1 MQPQGDAATELS
13 TSYMRPRTRSQTKAA
28 RARPTSKR
36 KGSGDD
42 NLKLPRP
49 TKLPRTDSS
58 EDVSDYCRDTPS
70 YYACNSSSEVPRS
83 MLVSFRVAPSP
94 FQMYDG
100 ASRTSS
106 VTDATYLDTQ
116 RFVASGP
123 EPMFEYSWR
132 VMFKKAYTPT
142 EETGSPVITP
152 QSTVCAVA
160 CLSGANSPST
170 SLSVPPPSRRTNKRA
185 DENVPPVSL
194 TPLSQL
200 VDISGRSTPRNA
212 AKADPLP
219 LHPLANTQSGLPLA
233 IKRHSPSLGFQHVVG
248 STRGEEYLTNSTA
261 RLSASRSWPLPVNS
275 PTSLLSSRLP
285 PTSVPA
291 LPCSALVSMSRG
303 LPLRSDSALRT
314 SNPPQ
319 VERPVQSSQG
329 RTKGLPISFPK
340 VRSQPGYSPGSP
352 ITSPYF
358 PLHLP
363 PPPSLTSYPTHQSG
377 SPPNFPRV
385 SGVHNRSVPHLH
397 HATVD
402 HLTPHTTGISRAFSD
417 LPYRSF
423 PPTGFHPIPES
434 LATSSPRSTEQ
445 STASVSMPWCTLFD
459 NLKQGKGGSEQGK
472 KRRRT
477 TAVFHESTEDLPCA
491 QSSAIDV
498 NNDEDEEEKVHPC
511 PLCPRNFSLPNSL
524 AIHLKWH
531 WGASTLE
538 WKRGI
543 MKNGKGLEKAL
554 SDAEERRRHAS
565 TAQAGQQEIDNSAPP
580 SPLSPSLSTGASPND
595 CTTQPPVIK
604 EDESQDT
611 SILDS
616 TYPFAMP
623 VFSQSSF
630 NIFDLPFCASS
641 DASMFEFDN
650 STGVLPPDMMG
661 SFLFPELALLPGEGA
676 PSTLNAPDAST
687 APLCEFGGEM
697 MNLPLEHE
705 YGSAVDTAIAA
716 EDVESGSSSL
726 WSPDLFGCDED
737 VDEDRDAEGE
747 EDLEDLFGAQEGF
760 EAYVGTER
768 LGNQGADYEISPAT
782 THEGADHVRST
793 LRTSDQRIVA
803 SSQDVLT
810 DNCTRRDRST
820 RASLED
826 GGRPVAVHAPRL
838 TPLDLPPQQLGDH
851 NDHSSSAQ
859 ENTSDEEREL
869 LAALAPL
876 SDLIALPSPPSEL
889 DVLHQLSLS

>member
-1 MQPQGDAATELS
+1 MLQPQGDAATELS

-28 RARPTSKR
+28 RSRPTSKR

-70 YYACNSSSEVPRS
+70 DYACNSSSEVPRS

-212 AKADPLP
+212 AKADPFP

-248 STRGEEYLTNSTA
+248 STWSEEYLTNSTA
-261 RLSASRSWPLPVNS
+261 RLSASRIP
-275 PTSLLSSRLP
+275 
-285 PTSVPA
+285 
-291 LPCSALVSMSRG
+291 
-303 LPLRSDSALRT
+303 
-314 SNPPQ
+314 
-319 VERPVQSSQG
+319 
-329 RTKGLPISFPK
+329 
-340 VRSQPGYSPGSP
+340 
-352 ITSPYF
+352 
-358 PLHLP
+358 
-363 PPPSLTSYPTHQSG
+363 
-377 SPPNFPRV
+377 
-385 SGVHNRSVPHLH
+385 
-397 HATVD
+397 
-402 HLTPHTTGISRAFSD
+402 RAFSD
-417 LPYRSF
+417 LPYGSF

-434 LATSSPRSTEQ
+434 LATSSPPSTEQ

-459 NLKQGKGGSEQGK
+459 NLKQGKGDSEQGK

-477 TAVFHESTEDLPCA
+477 TAVVHESTEDLPCA

-498 NNDEDEEEKVHPC
+498 NNDEDEEMVHPC

-554 SDAEERRRHAS
+554 SEAEERRRHAS

-580 SPLSPSLSTGASPND
+580 SPLSPSLPTCASPD
-595 CTTQPPVIK
+595 DRTTRPPVIK

-641 DASMFEFDN
+641 DASMFEFDD

-676 PSTLNAPDAST
+676 PSTLNAADAST

-697 MNLPLEHE
+697 MNLTLEHE
-705 YGSAVDTAIAA
+705 YGSAVDTPIAA

-768 LGNQGADYEISPAT
+768 LGNQGADYEIAPAT

-793 LRTSDQRIVA
+793 LRISDQRIVA

-838 TPLDLPPQQLGDH
+838 TPLDLPPPQLGDH
-851 NDHSSSAQ
+851 NDDSGSA
-859 ENTSDEEREL
+859 EHINDEEREL

-889 DVLHQLSLS
+889 DVLDQLSLS